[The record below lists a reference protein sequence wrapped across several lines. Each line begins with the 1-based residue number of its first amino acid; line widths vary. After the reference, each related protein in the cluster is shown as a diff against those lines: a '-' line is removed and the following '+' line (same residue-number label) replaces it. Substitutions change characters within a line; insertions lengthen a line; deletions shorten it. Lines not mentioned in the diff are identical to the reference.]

1 MPERGP
7 PRGGGWRGGI
17 PRGGGSWGSLG
28 TRGWTF
34 WLFRGGRKL
43 TFFVQAPSV
52 SAPTGSGGGIW
63 QASPEELGSPGLLQ
77 GLSGEGPLAREDEE
91 LRSLSWGWSQ
101 QETPLGG
108 SEGWGTLAGW
118 GGRCCGRWAL
128 AGTPGGAD
136 GYALFL
142 MGPRHLGFGPL
153 GPPGQGP
160 QHIWPGAAVGLM
172 CPNPS
177 SLPPSSAKA
186 AQI

>member
-34 WLFRGGRKL
+34 RLFRGGRKL

-101 QETPLGG
+101 QETWPLGG
-108 SEGWGTLAGW
+108 SEGCGQAVAAPAGVGAPW
-118 GGRCCGRWAL
+118 R
-128 AGTPGGAD
+128 AGE
-136 GYALFL
+136 
-142 MGPRHLGFGPL
+142 
-153 GPPGQGP
+153 
-160 QHIWPGAAVGLM
+160 GAAVGGGPLLGLPEGQM
-172 CPNPS
+172 VTPS
-177 SLPPSSAKA
+177 S
-186 AQI
+186 